1 MDKWVESQQIPNSG
15 QMDCWVAMKVG
26 RSAGLEELNAGLGAA
41 RGISPQGLCIAKKV
55 EVCVCAAMTEAEA
68 GSQRSPE
75 PQRSQNKQVQF
86 YTGHLRLL
94 QHSPTATVTPAFL
107 LPPLC
112 LQMCLC
118 VLQDLDPYTG
128 CWSWPLSCSCS
139 SLLMP
144 HPLVEFWLYSSGPE
158 GLGFSFLF
166 LLPYGTWAAPRI
178 RKFQPWRKC
187 VQILTISDHFQGTTC
202 CLFITYHIGVCHGVG
217 TKCLAVAQVSK
228 LSYRTITRFPHT
240 LSSVERSL

>member
-1 MDKWVESQQIPNSG
+1 
-15 QMDCWVAMKVG
+15 
-26 RSAGLEELNAGLGAA
+26 
-41 RGISPQGLCIAKKV
+41 
-55 EVCVCAAMTEAEA
+55 MTEAEA

-86 YTGHLRLL
+86 YTGHLRIL
-94 QHSPTATVTPAFL
+94 QHLPTATVTPSFCL
-107 LPPLC
+107 LPLC

-128 CWSWPLSCSCS
+128 CWSWPLSCGCS

-166 LLPYGTWAAPRI
+166 LLPNGTWAASRI

-187 VQILTISDHFQGTTC
+187 VQILTISDHFPGTTC
-202 CLFITYHIGVCHGVG
+202 CLSHYLSHW
-217 TKCLAVAQVSK
+217 CLPWCGYKVSCCGPSFQIV
-228 LSYRTITRFPHT
+228 LQNYNT